1 MIKIPRVP
9 LIVSAFTERF
19 RPKGV
24 SFSGRVEIS
33 LVEIYDR
40 LLTRRKNG
48 FASNRLSA
56 DVMQIYAK

>member
-9 LIVSAFTERF
+9 LIISAFTERF
-19 RPKGV
+19 RPKG
-24 SFSGRVEIS
+24 VEIS